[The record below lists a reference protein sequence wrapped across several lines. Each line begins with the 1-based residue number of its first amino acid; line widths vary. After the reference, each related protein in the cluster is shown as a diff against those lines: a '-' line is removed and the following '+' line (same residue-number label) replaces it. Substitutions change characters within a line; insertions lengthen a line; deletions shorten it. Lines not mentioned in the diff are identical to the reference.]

1 MKKLVL
7 IAILFFYTIV
17 SYGQGIVRQIKH
29 QSLLDLV
36 ANDTLNSSNTTLHYY
51 QLNLSKGLI
60 SRSLGDSMEIRSLKY
75 NGKTIIAEA
84 LINGEL
90 ACIVSNNNEQDD
102 YYAEQ
107 IFLFREE
114 KDLSKSIA
122 LSASSY
128 AQEEPSLPTNSA
140 RDLISYINY
149 NKNYSTIELEL
160 TFMPIDG
167 FSTYINLHSIFI
179 NNLTTTVYKIN
190 DWNSL
195 PRWEDVIIV
204 NPNTIIES
212 PSILNVYV
220 PDIQI
225 KTYALLQIFLWPEF
239 YGISL
244 DKDKFDLVESYKEAK
259 TPPFHRSSFS
269 GGIQKD
275 LLEDEDA
282 EDEIF
287 NFAVVENK
295 PIFPGCENLAT
306 EDEKFMCFNQNIMQH
321 IGKKFEFPELARQ
334 MGIQGKV
341 YVNFVI
347 EKNGKVSNVTIAR
360 GVDKL
365 IDDEAIRVIKLL
377 PKFTPA
383 KQRGKPVRMQYTVPI
398 NARLE

>member
-1 MKKLVL
+1 ML
-7 IAILFFYTIV
+7 IAIVFLYTIG
-17 SYGQGIVRQIKH
+17 SYGQGIVRQKKH

-36 ANDTLNSSNTTLHYY
+36 DNDTLNSSNTTFHYY

-60 SRSLGDSMEIRSLKY
+60 SRSIGDSMEIRSLKY

-90 ACIVSNNNEQDD
+90 AGIVSNNNEQDD

-107 IFLFREE
+107 MFLFREE
-114 KDLSKSIA
+114 KDLFKSIA

-128 AQEEPSLPTNSA
+128 TKEEYSLPTNSA

-149 NKNYSTIELEL
+149 NANYSTKELR
-160 TFMPIDG
+160 FMPIDG
-167 FSTYINLHSIFI
+167 FSTNLILHSYSI
-179 NNLTTTVYKIN
+179 NNHTTTVYKVN
-190 DWNSL
+190 DWNNL
-195 PRWEDVIIV
+195 PRWENVIIV
-204 NPNTIIES
+204 NPKTIIES
-212 PSILNVYV
+212 PSILNVYM
-220 PDIQI
+220 PEIQL

-244 DKDKFDLVESYKEAK
+244 DKDMLDFSWSHDDLEIEEVEFASTE
-259 TPPFHRSSFS
+259 T
-269 GGIQKD
+269 
-275 LLEDEDA
+275 DESEVIEIIEEVEEA

-295 PIFPGCENLAT
+295 PYFPGCENLAT

-321 IGKKFEFPELARQ
+321 IGEKFEFPELARQ

-347 EKNGKVSNVTIAR
+347 EKNGEVSNVTIAR

-377 PKFTPA
+377 PAFIPA

-398 NARLE
+398 NARLK